1 MSVWRRAV
9 HFFGIVKGKAGE
21 RSAGA
26 PSSPSVAQSPVAL
39 WRSAPTETARLRE
52 SKCLQLT
59 SVLTVLHTETKET
72 KRKLQNLL
80 TPTSRSQLSA
90 VRVSFGSSAP
100 LLSPPPILTHTGVFW
115 RTPTHPKKEYTSII
129 ST

>member
-1 MSVWRRAV
+1 MAARRPLFV
-9 HFFGIVKGKAGE
+9 HCE
-21 RSAGA
+21 RKSGRAERRCCLG
-26 PSSPSVAQSPVAL
+26 PPRWHKV
-39 WRSAPTETARLRE
+39 RLRSGAALRQKLRK

-59 SVLTVLHTETKET
+59 SVLTVLPTETKET

-115 RTPTHPKKEYTSII
+115 RTPTRPKKEYTSII
-129 ST
+129 STK